1 MTGELE
7 VIEARKGINIKQSI
21 YIALSIYVYE
31 IIIGFILFI
40 LDSAILT
47 MLGLYQTKYQ
57 LSITYIELITTVIT
71 YIIIIK
77 KHVVKGKNSLK
88 LKYKLNIKI
97 YLFAVLILIGY
108 NLVYG
113 NSLGILIES
122 IDKNSWIFKTM
133 RDLMQNSVVA
143 FISMLLVAPVFE
155 EIIFRGIILEQLSI
169 RYSKIMSV
177 LVSAVLFGVF
187 HFNFIQGINAFFLGI
202 ILGTIYVK
210 TNSLVPCILV
220 HFTNNLTSYA
230 SVYFPSVFNDD
241 FSIIQLVLGIIILMA
256 AIIVFINKDKEKIY
270 EKY

>member
-1 MTGELE
+1 MNGELE

-31 IIIGFILFI
+31 IIIGLILFI

-57 LSITYIELITTVIT
+57 SSIKYVELITTVIT
-71 YIIIIK
+71 YVIIIK
-77 KHVVKGKNSLK
+77 KQVINNKRSLK

-97 YLFAVLILIGY
+97 YLFSVLILIGY

-122 IDKNSWIFKTM
+122 VDKNSWIFKTM
-133 RDLMQNSVVA
+133 SDLMQNSIVA

-155 EIIFRGIILEQLSI
+155 EIIFRGIILEQLSV
-169 RYSKIMSV
+169 RYSKMMSV
-177 LVSAVLFGVF
+177 LVSAILFGVF

-202 ILGTIYVK
+202 ILGTIYIK
-210 TNSLVPCILV
+210 TDSLMPCILV
-220 HFTNNLTSYA
+220 HFANNLTFYA
-230 SVYFPSVFNDD
+230 SVYFPSISNDE
-241 FSIIQLVLGIIILMA
+241 FSVIQLILGTIILMA
-256 AIIVFINKDKEKIY
+256 AIIVFINKSKEKIY
-270 EKY
+270 ERY